1 MKTLIQWTVI
11 FQTTLK
17 NTKYFLFEKI
27 DSRRKSNN
35 FPQIHILRVEQIQAI
50 YRGNVFLIS
59 VLIKDLMK
67 FNIIKK
73 HSCRN

>member
-50 YRGNVFLIS
+50 YPGNVF
-59 VLIKDLMK
+59 
-67 FNIIKK
+67 FN
-73 HSCRN
+73 